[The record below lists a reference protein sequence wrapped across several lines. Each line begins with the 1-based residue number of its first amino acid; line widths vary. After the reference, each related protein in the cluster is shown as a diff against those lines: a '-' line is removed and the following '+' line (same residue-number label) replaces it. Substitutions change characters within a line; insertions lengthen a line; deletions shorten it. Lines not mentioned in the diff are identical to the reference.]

1 MQKSLSQQPSPSL
14 TTSSFNAVRA
24 IGSTLC
30 PGEEVAVTAL
40 VPVLVGAVNAKMNIE
55 IVSTAVRAL
64 VALPYVSCL
73 ISGYTSLTRN
83 LAPS

>member
-1 MQKSLSQQPSPSL
+1 MQRILSQQPSPSL

-24 IGSTLC
+24 IGLTLC
-30 PGEEVAVTAL
+30 SGEEGSITAL

-64 VALPYVSCL
+64 VSLPYVSCL
-73 ISGYTSLTRN
+73 L
-83 LAPS
+83 